1 MILYFLFFYFL
12 NMDETKTHVF
22 PKDYAI
28 EWVDSTHRW
37 TPTVYDIEQAEELIK
52 SDIKKR
58 LKKPKTALE
67 ADLSAA
73 LKREKPE
80 TYYRQCVGPI
90 DSSGNQ
96 IVWVNFIC
104 SKQIHHYPDWKE
116 RIISVRGGGSCY
128 FNLKV
133 NLTNHEVYDLIVN
146 GLR

>member
-1 MILYFLFFYFL
+1 
-12 NMDETKTHVF
+12 MDESKTRIF
-22 PKDYAI
+22 PKDYTI
-28 EWVDSTHRW
+28 EWVDSTHWW

-73 LKREKPE
+73 LKREKLE
-80 TYYRQCVGPI
+80 TYYRQCVGLI

-104 SKQIHHYPDWKE
+104 STQIHRYPDWQDKM
-116 RIISVRGGGSCY
+116 ISVRGGGACY

-146 GLR
+146 GPR